1 MTALLEQPGFEHE
14 ALFYR
19 GEEDFL
25 ADLVPFVL
33 EGLAREE
40 AVLVAE
46 PRSRLDLLRDALA
59 DDARTVSFLD
69 MEEVGANPARIL
81 GLWAAALEEQTRVGR
96 TLRGVGEPAWYG
108 RREAELVESGLHE
121 QLLNRAFDDGPAWR
135 LLCPYDEERLPRAV
149 CDTAVRTHPLLW
161 TGAGRA
167 INEDY
172 RPDGDAVAAVLPRPP
187 GPGLRGPH
195 GPPDGGAARRR
206 RVRRRAAPPGGAGA
220 ARPLR
225 PLRRPRAPPHRRAV
239 RPLVRPDRRTG
250 RGVDTRGLGA
260 GHEQHPARR
269 RGRDGCDVGRAR
281 CRRRGVQRRRS
292 RAGPVHRTAPA
303 SAGHGKRPGPVPGQ
317 PALRPGAAPLVPGWH
332 HGAHHD
338 LAVTGMVP
346 DGGWAWTCGDA
357 PDAAGRPSGTVAGH
371 PPPSPPLRCS
381 PAARSDYA
389 RVASHSRRAWQGSAL
404 PPGLTLE
411 PPPGRVTDR

>member
-19 GEEDFL
+19 GEEGFL

-59 DDARTVSFLD
+59 DDARAVSFLD

-149 CDTAVRTHPLLW
+149 GDAAGRTHPLLGPGGGRSIKEDSRPA
-161 TGAGRA
+161 GAA
-167 INEDY
+167 S
-172 RPDGDAVAAVLPRPP
+172 AAVLPRPRGRVLRAP
-187 GPGLRGPH
+187 SGPGDVP
-195 GPPDGGAARRR
+195 
-206 RVRRRAAPPGGAGA
+206 AP
-220 ARPLR
+220 
-225 PLRRPRAPPHRRAV
+225 
-239 RPLVRPDRRTG
+239 RRT
-250 RGVDTRGLGA
+250 
-260 GHEQHPARR
+260 
-269 RGRDGCDVGRAR
+269 
-281 CRRRGVQRRRS
+281 
-292 RAGPVHRTAPA
+292 
-303 SAGHGKRPGPVPGQ
+303 
-317 PALRPGAAPLVPGWH
+317 
-332 HGAHHD
+332 
-338 LAVTGMVP
+338 
-346 DGGWAWTCGDA
+346 
-357 PDAAGRPSGTVAGH
+357 VAQY
-371 PPPSPPLRCS
+371 
-381 PAARSDYA
+381 ARSC
-389 RVASHSRRAWQGSAL
+389 
-404 PPGLTLE
+404 GLT
-411 PPPGRVTDR
+411 